1 MLSQAAMRG
10 RSAALVACL
19 SARGASGLSAAAP
32 SPSLLASIR
41 DPTLLDGSG
50 FPPRAGGGVPSF
62 RVEDP
67 GAPSSGPDAAVA
79 DVRRMGEG
87 GRRGGHRPGE
97 RGAPGLEG
105 RHDRARAVVGPV
117 EVEPTDRGEPGRR
130 RGDHDARVRQAPGG
144 VARRGGL
151 RSLFPGLLR
160 GRGGSAELGGRG
172 FLSPS
177 PFVGDDG
184 ASPRGR
190 IMAVHE
196 AVGVCALITPW
207 NFPIAMITRKVG
219 PALAAGCTTVV
230 KPSELTPL
238 TAIALRTLAARAGV
252 PEGVFEL
259 VTADGSTTPEVGEEM
274 CTSPHVRK
282 VSFTGSTRVG
292 KELMRQCSGTV
303 KRLSLELGGNA
314 AFIVFEDADV
324 DQAVDAA
331 MASKFRNAGQTCVCA
346 DRFLVHKDVEQE
358 FVSKLEKKM
367 SQLVVGH
374 GLESDTTMG
383 PLISDLPVKA
393 ISDKVRDALSEGATC
408 VSGGKPMPSVGPNY
422 FQPTLLANVSPDSS
436 IWRTETFGPVVAV
449 SSFETEE
456 EAVELAN
463 DTASG
468 LASYFCTRDMSRAFR
483 VSSRLENGI
492 VGVNEGIISN
502 AAAPFGGV
510 KESGMGREGSSMGL
524 SEYLETKYIFLNT

>member
-50 FPPRAGGGVPSF
+50 FPSRAGGGVPSF

-79 DVRRMGEG
+79 DVRRMGRGDAEEAI
-87 GRRGGHRPGE
+87 GRASEALPGWRDGTTAHARSSVLSRWSRLIEENRDDVAAIMTLESGKPLAESLGEVAYGRSFLDYYAAEAVRPGS
-97 RGAPGLEG
+97 A
-105 RHDRARAVVGPV
+105 
-117 EVEPTDRGEPGRR
+117 
-130 RGDHDARVRQAPGG
+130 GG
-144 VARRGGL
+144 
-151 RSLFPGLLR
+151 
-160 GRGGSAELGGRG
+160 G
-172 FLSPS
+172 FVSPS

-259 VTADGSTTPEVGEEM
+259 VTADGTTTPEVGEEM

-422 FQPTLLANVSPDSS
+422 FQPTLLANVSPDSL

-449 SSFETEE
+449 SSFGTEE